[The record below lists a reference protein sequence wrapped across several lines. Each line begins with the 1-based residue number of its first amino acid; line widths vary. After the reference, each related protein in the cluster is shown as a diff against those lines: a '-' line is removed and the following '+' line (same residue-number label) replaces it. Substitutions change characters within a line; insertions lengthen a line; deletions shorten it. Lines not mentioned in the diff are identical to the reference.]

1 MMFPRSEVRFTRGS
15 GGRTPTRSHDDDA
28 GYDLYVSEE
37 TIIHPGAFIDIP
49 TGISIQ
55 LPPGAWA
62 MLTGRSSTLRQR
74 GLLVNQG
81 IIDTGYRGELFA
93 GVWNL
98 TADSVVAQP
107 GERLAQLIIM
117 TNTTIDTYMSEY
129 TTLDHSERGISGFGS
144 SGR

>member
-1 MMFPRSEVRFTRGS
+1 
-15 GGRTPTRSHDDDA
+15 
-28 GYDLYVSEE
+28 
-37 TIIHPGAFIDIP
+37 
-49 TGISIQ
+49 
-55 LPPGAWA
+55 

-98 TADSVVAQP
+98 TSDSVVAQP